1 MCIIPVYLLVT
12 GARGFSS
19 LLLPCP
25 GRCKKSLFRPNMQRN
40 SALLILTFAAHN
52 IGDTKQLCEYSG
64 LSRPT
69 CTEAIND
76 LLGIGF
82 VKKVKPTDPRFENNK
97 ITYVITKAGAKHL
110 CELANKANDYVNK
123 VITTNS
129 SNGRSKEV
137 DEERRFEAPDN
148 GITAEEVEIR
158 KRNDTIGRARTLG
171 DLLIPF
177 GYPLS
182 EIERLEKLPHMNVDY
197 ARSFIRSGM
206 PSAQAISLMQKGWP
220 PPTFDLFET

>member
-1 MCIIPVYLLVT
+1 
-12 GARGFSS
+12 
-19 LLLPCP
+19 
-25 GRCKKSLFRPNMQRN
+25 MQRN
-40 SALLILTFAAHN
+40 SALLLLTFAAHN
-52 IGDTKQLCEYSG
+52 LGDTKQLCDYSG

-110 CELANKANDYVNK
+110 CELANKANDYINEVVVK
-123 VITTNS
+123 S
-129 SNGRSKEV
+129 KSNEEK
-137 DEERRFEAPDN
+137 DEERRFEAPQDDLTESEITIRRRN
-148 GITAEEVEIR
+148 GL
-158 KRNDTIGRARTLG
+158 IGRAKTLAE
-171 DLLIPF
+171 LLVPF
-177 GYPLS
+177 GYPQS

-197 ARSFIRSGM
+197 ARGFVRSGM
-206 PSAQAISLMQKGWP
+206 QSAQAISLMQKGWP